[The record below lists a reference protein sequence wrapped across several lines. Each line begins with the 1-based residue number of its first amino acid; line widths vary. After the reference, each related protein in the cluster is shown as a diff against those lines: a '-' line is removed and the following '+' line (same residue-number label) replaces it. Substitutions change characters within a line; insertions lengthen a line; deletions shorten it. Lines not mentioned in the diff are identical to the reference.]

1 MPLFQNTVVTR
12 QLKTQNKTLISEKWI
27 AYKAHFFNP
36 EIQENIRNA
45 KEEQYQEGFLRD
57 LFVTIFGYTLNPETN
72 FNLTTELKNAKDS
85 KKADGGIIIDGTVVG
100 VIELK
105 GTNTTDLAKVEPQAF
120 GYKNNQQDCVYV
132 ITSNFEKLRF
142 YIDNA
147 IEHIEFN
154 LFTLS
159 EEAFQLLYVCIAFEN
174 IKNNLPKKLKEES
187 LSQEEN
193 ITKQLYKDYSLFKRE
208 LFQNL
213 THLNPQFEA
222 LELFK
227 KSQKLLDRFLF
238 LFFSEDR
245 NLLPPNSV
253 RLILEQWK
261 KLKDLDAYTP
271 LYDRFKKYFG
281 YLNTG
286 FKGKQYDVFAYNGG
300 LFKPDTILANIT
312 IDDALLYNHTLKLS
326 EYDFESE
333 VDVNILG
340 HIFENSL
347 NELDEVKA
355 QLEGQSVDK
364 TTTKRKKDGVFYT
377 PKYITKYIVE
387 NTVGKLCTEKKIELD
402 ISDETYQHAKQ
413 RSRKRLET
421 LNDYRAWLLQLTI
434 CDPACGS
441 GAFLNEAL
449 NFLIAEHRYVD
460 ELSAKYNNDTL
471 MLSDVENSILEN
483 NLFGVDLNE
492 ESVEIAK
499 LSLWLRTAQPN
510 RKLNSLNHNIK
521 CGNSLI
527 DDPKVAGDKAFKWE
541 EEFPSIFKEKH
552 KKPYHITT
560 TIHDSRTSKR
570 MEKYKVRERREGST
584 KPHVIYFT
592 PEDDVQMT
600 QIIADVAKEDQL
612 NILAYNICGDHIH
625 LLLVCAIEEIP
636 AIMQKIKGRTSYFHK
651 RGYKGPYKGL
661 KPLEK
666 VDGKNK
672 PLWQQK
678 YSPPKE
684 VSSTEQLLNT
694 LKYIQ
699 TNRNKHELPPHPKA
713 LQNTINALCC
723 SEAHAFRTEYAGGF
737 DVVIGNPP
745 YVRKQ
750 GLIKHYPEM
759 CDYYEEKYQ
768 SATANYDIYA
778 LFMQRSF
785 DLIHAKGV
793 VSYILPH
800 KFLVTDFGAG
810 IRQFFKENSAVESIL
825 HFGSEMVFTDAS
837 TYTCIINLDKSEKD
851 KVRFKKI
858 KPMEINNP
866 FDWDY
871 ILSENLNE
879 DNWDLQSQKTFD
891 TIDKLKQQP
900 FTINDVFYR
909 IFVGMQTSLDAVYVF
924 EGIDKGSS
932 IEAYNPKY
940 DYHFEIEKELV
951 KPFIKGNEISKYK
964 KLSNNYYVLFPYGEN
979 GTGISEEYIKSNLPK
994 TYLYLKHFEKE
1005 IKGRENGKMNVEK
1018 GWYLYIYQK
1027 NHEKFPHP
1035 KIMTQEISLGCNM
1048 TYDEKGEFYHP
1059 TTIYSFV
1066 KNKKF
1071 KVDEKFYLG
1080 ILNSKVMWFFL
1091 KNTGTELRGGYF
1103 RFKTNYLK
1111 PFPLPEIP
1119 ENPNLIIDRTNQMLS
1134 LNKDLQEL
1142 SQKFQRTL
1150 LREYESLD
1158 KLSKKLETWFALSYA
1173 DFLKELQK
1181 KKVVLSLSKKAE
1193 LEAYFLEEQQK
1204 AVALKTQI
1212 DQTDKEIDAMVYALY
1227 GLTEAEIAIVE
1238 SC

>member
-36 EIQENIRNA
+36 AIQENIRNA

-745 YVRKQ
+745 YVRQELFKIYSNYFSRKFKSYS
-750 GLIKHYPEM
+750 GKADLYVYFYERSLSMVKKKGIVSFISSGKFLEASYGKPLIKLITENSKLIEVIDFKDLNIFEGISAYPLILSFTK
-759 CDYYEEKYQ
+759 D
-768 SATANYDIYA
+768 NYDKNYNFNYSDATKIEVQNLSEIMQKI
-778 LFMQRSF
+778 LFQN
-785 DLIHAKGV
+785 IQ
-793 VSYILPH
+793 I
-800 KFLVTDFGAG
+800 TDFILNDYKFIGNSISNLI
-810 IRQFFKENSAVESIL
+810 IRIESNSVKL
-825 HFGSEMVFTDAS
+825 
-837 TYTCIINLDKSEKD
+837 
-851 KVRFKKI
+851 
-858 KPMEINNP
+858 
-866 FDWDY
+866 
-871 ILSENLNE
+871 ENLNLLPLVGIKTGYNEGFIKSNTNYSRDYIFGRDIKKYSALNSDTQIFFPYKFNE
-879 DNWDLQSQKTFD
+879 DKYELINENITDLNILD
-891 TIDKLKQQP
+891 ERDKLEKRAVIKDGLISGTKKWFEYQQINKNLNFENEYIVYPNVSLGNNFTLSKNKIIDMTGFIIPSNSKYLLSILNSKITKFLMELYAISRRGGYLEYKIQYISKIPIKEISNKKQQP
-900 FTINDVFYR
+900 FI
-909 IFVGMQTSLDAVYVF
+909 
-924 EGIDKGSS
+924 
-932 IEAYNPKY
+932 
-940 DYHFEIEKELV
+940 
-951 KPFIKGNEISKYK
+951 
-964 KLSNNYYVLFPYGEN
+964 
-979 GTGISEEYIKSNLPK
+979 
-994 TYLYLKHFEKE
+994 LKA
-1005 IKGRENGKMNVEK
+1005 
-1018 GWYLYIYQK
+1018 
-1027 NHEKFPHP
+1027 
-1035 KIMTQEISLGCNM
+1035 
-1048 TYDEKGEFYHP
+1048 D
-1059 TTIYSFV
+1059 
-1066 KNKKF
+1066 
-1071 KVDEKFYLG
+1071 
-1080 ILNSKVMWFFL
+1080 
-1091 KNTGTELRGGYF
+1091 
-1103 RFKTNYLK
+1103 
-1111 PFPLPEIP
+1111 
-1119 ENPNLIIDRTNQMLS
+1119 QMLS

>member
-12 QLKTQNKTLISEKWI
+12 QLKTQNKTLISEKWS

-36 EIQENIRNA
+36 AIQENIRNA

-312 IDDALLYNHTLKLS
+312 IDDALLYTHTLKLS

-421 LNDYRAWLLQLTI
+421 LNDYRTWLLQLTI

-651 RGYKGPYKGL
+651 RGYKGHYKGL

-684 VSSTEQLLNT
+684 VTTTEQLLNT

-723 SEAHAFRTEYAGGF
+723 SEADAFRSEYAGGF

-745 YVRKQ
+745 YVQIQSMGTIANDLKNQ
-750 GLIKHYPEM
+750 GFKTFEKTGDLYCLFYELGTNILKEKGILGFITSNKWMRAKYGKSLRNYIIDNTQPIEIIDLGSGIFESATVDSNLIIFEKNSETTKKSFNAIDLSKEKTFLDFTIYKEKTVEINPDLNENWVISNPIELKIKKKIEKIGTPLKDWDIKINYGIKTGLNDAFVIDKITKNKLIKGAANNSEIIKPILRGRDLNRYYV
-759 CDYYEEKYQ
+759 DYSDLYLINTHNGYKEKSAVNIEEYQ
-768 SATANYDIYA
+768 YIKEHLDTFQPQLTKRGD
-778 LFMQRSF
+778 
-785 DLIHAKGV
+785 KGITPYNLRNCAYV
-793 VSYILPH
+793 
-800 KFLVTDFGAG
+800 DD
-810 IRQFFKENSAVESIL
+810 FFKEKIIYQ
-825 HFGSEMVFTDAS
+825 EMVHESSFSYHEKGAMFCLDTGRIITGES
-837 TYTCIINLDKSEKD
+837 LKYLLCILNTKLFFYCVKNFYGGGGLGEKG
-851 KVRFKKI
+851 VRMKHTF
-858 KPMEINNP
+858 
-866 FDWDY
+866 F
-871 ILSENLNE
+871 ENFPLVRTE
-879 DNWDLQSQKTFD
+879 E
-891 TIDKLKQQP
+891 QP
-900 FTINDVFYR
+900 FI
-909 IFVGMQTSLDAVYVF
+909 
-924 EGIDKGSS
+924 
-932 IEAYNPKY
+932 
-940 DYHFEIEKELV
+940 
-951 KPFIKGNEISKYK
+951 
-964 KLSNNYYVLFPYGEN
+964 
-979 GTGISEEYIKSNLPK
+979 
-994 TYLYLKHFEKE
+994 LKA
-1005 IKGRENGKMNVEK
+1005 
-1018 GWYLYIYQK
+1018 
-1027 NHEKFPHP
+1027 
-1035 KIMTQEISLGCNM
+1035 
-1048 TYDEKGEFYHP
+1048 D
-1059 TTIYSFV
+1059 
-1066 KNKKF
+1066 
-1071 KVDEKFYLG
+1071 
-1080 ILNSKVMWFFL
+1080 
-1091 KNTGTELRGGYF
+1091 
-1103 RFKTNYLK
+1103 
-1111 PFPLPEIP
+1111 
-1119 ENPNLIIDRTNQMLS
+1119 QMLS

-1158 KLSKKLETWFALSYA
+1158 KLSKKLETWYALSYA

-1193 LEAYFLEEQQK
+1193 LETYFLEEQQK
-1204 AVALKTQI
+1204 AVALKTEI